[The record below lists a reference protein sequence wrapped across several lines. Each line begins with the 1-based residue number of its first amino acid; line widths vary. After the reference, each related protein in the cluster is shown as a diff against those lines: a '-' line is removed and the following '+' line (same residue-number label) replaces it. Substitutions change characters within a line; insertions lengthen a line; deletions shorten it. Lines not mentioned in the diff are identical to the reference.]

1 MSEAPSLPLDDNV
14 FSVATLL
21 KYMGNDEKALAIV
34 TKIVRDACAPGMA
47 PIEQARAA
55 IDAGRLDV
63 AGKIFHG
70 LRGSVGSLGAKRLI
84 TASLALEQAMVDRAT
99 DHIPARFD
107 DVQAQYALVLAHA
120 AAWLD
125 QHASDHGDASLS

>member
-1 MSEAPSLPLDDNV
+1 MSETPFSPVDDNV

-34 TKIVRDACAPGMA
+34 IKIVHDACAPGMA
-47 PIEQARAA
+47 PVEQARAA
-55 IDAGRLDV
+55 IAAGRYDE

-84 TASLALEQAMVDRAT
+84 TGSLALEQAMVERDLV
-99 DHIPARFD
+99 HIPARLD
-107 DVQAQYALVLAHA
+107 EAQAEYARVLELA
-120 AAWLD
+120 AAWLR
-125 QHASDHGDASLS
+125 QHAPAAGDPA